1 MPINGAIVPVNA
13 AREAVC
19 TVRAEIHVL
28 ALYRYIRGAANDSP
42 GRAMMQRVRKHLRIG
57 WRWLNGGWQ
66 LFLRNP
72 WLLGGMGLTTAVTI
86 AVLMLIP
93 LLGGLLVAL
102 LAPICL
108 ASAYLAIDG
117 VRKMPMALPASLR
130 MPALK
135 QSPLQL
141 LGVFRDPAHA
151 LPMGVASLFSAAAVL
166 LANLPVQLLAGN
178 AWVADWSSLET
189 GAQAGVLVAMLL
201 VFALCVVLAAT
212 LIYALPL
219 AFLRDE
225 PLVPALQQSLRAS
238 RHFAI
243 ALSVLLDALLAPF
256 LLGGTV
262 SLFSPWAGYL
272 VSFLISSVA
281 FPVIAASLYCSYRDI
296 FATKNYQPRTEMRR
310 ATDRQTTSADAV
322 TQ

>member
-1 MPINGAIVPVNA
+1 
-13 AREAVC
+13 
-19 TVRAEIHVL
+19 
-28 ALYRYIRGAANDSP
+28 
-42 GRAMMQRVRKHLRIG
+42 MQRISKHLRIG
-57 WRWLNGGWQ
+57 WRWLTGGWQ

-72 WLLGGMGLTTAVTI
+72 WLLGGMGLTTAVVI
-86 AVLMLIP
+86 AVLTLIP
-93 LLGGLLVAL
+93 LFGGLLVAL
-102 LAPICL
+102 LAPVCL

-141 LGVFRDPAHA
+141 VDVFRNHAHV
-151 LPMGVASLFSAAAVL
+151 LPMAVACLFSVAAVL
-166 LANLPVQLLAGN
+166 LTNLPLQLLAGN

-201 VFALCVVLAAT
+201 VFALYVVLAAT

-225 PLVPALQQSLRAS
+225 PLIPALRNSLRAS
-238 RHFAI
+238 RHFAV
-243 ALSVLLDALLAPF
+243 ALSVLLGVLLVPF
-256 LLGGTV
+256 LLGGVV

-272 VSFLISSVA
+272 VSFLISVVVL
-281 FPVIAASLYCSYRDI
+281 PVIAASLYCSYHDI
-296 FATKNYQPRTEMRR
+296 FAAKNYQPRAEMRR
-310 ATDRQTTSADAV
+310 ATDQQTTSVDAV